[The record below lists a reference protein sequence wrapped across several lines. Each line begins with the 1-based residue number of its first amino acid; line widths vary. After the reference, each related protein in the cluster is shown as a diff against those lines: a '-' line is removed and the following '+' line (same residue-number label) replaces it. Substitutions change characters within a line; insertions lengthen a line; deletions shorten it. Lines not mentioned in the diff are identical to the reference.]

1 MTTVKNKVFIAISHE
16 NFYLVGREL
25 TSANFWLVGRLTSI
39 PTRENPILIYINI
52 YIYIYIYL
60 YIYIYI
66 YTIIGKK
73 TY

>member
-39 PTRENPILIYINI
+39 PTRENPILIYI
-52 YIYIYIYL
+52 
-60 YIYIYI
+60 YI

-73 TY
+73 HTKYTL